1 MVQQTQI
8 VTQKEI
14 VMNHDMDYEYPVE
27 DAFCD
32 FCGCSTHKLYLTSGY
47 GYLLCRTCYDNYT
60 ETDIRNDIDEE

>member
-1 MVQQTQI
+1 MS
-8 VTQKEI
+8 
-14 VMNHDMDYEYPVE
+14 HDMDYEYPVE